1 MDTTCTGR
9 DRFELEGGREGGRE
23 CERDWGEKGP
33 REHAYDAL
41 VPPGGTEG
49 GREGGRERDV
59 GEGRREQGGKMKEL
73 WS

>member
-1 MDTTCTGR
+1 
-9 DRFELEGGREGGRE
+9 LEGGREGGRE